1 MAVGDKRWWKR
12 LQLRAWRRAEDDQD
26 LADEVRFH
34 LAEEERLRIEAG
46 VAAGEARRSARRDF
60 GNVLRVTELTR
71 SARGGTAFEAFV
83 QDVRFSVRLLR
94 RNRVF
99 ALFSIVSLALGIGAT
114 SAIFSLFDAI
124 VHSAGS

>member
-1 MAVGDKRWWKR
+1 MATS
-12 LQLRAWRRAEDDQD
+12 
-26 LADEVRFH
+26 
-34 LAEEERLRIEAG
+34 AG
-46 VAAGEARRSARRDF
+46 GSGCSDF

-71 SARGGTAFEAFV
+71 SARGGTTLEAFV